1 MELLDIWNWIQQ
13 NGILTAVITG
23 IVALLFNQRQKSIER
38 FYSQSGETLEKIL
51 EPMYYSLKEIKNEE
65 DENHKMVLIEK
76 FFEEYSGKKGK
87 LSKLRNILLID
98 QILNTEDC
106 FREYI
111 LNKNSENRKKLFY
124 KMRMLD
130 QAVNKEYRSIFVN
143 LNKNYNW
150 YKVLFRTNYILSAVF
165 VFVRWFKE
173 TLAFFVGAS
182 AFAFIPL
189 LYDKYLGEQVLGN
202 WLEVNKLIFGLSC
215 SALYIFWIIHYFL
228 LKDTMQRKDE
238 ISLFQEWFD
247 KTKLGK
253 WTNKNVWGKIGN
265 WNVERRAR
273 RVRNDEDV

>member
-111 LNKNSENRKKLFY
+111 LNKNSENRK
-124 KMRMLD
+124 
-130 QAVNKEYRSIFVN
+130 I
-143 LNKNYNW
+143 
-150 YKVLFRTNYILSAVF
+150 
-165 VFVRWFKE
+165 
-173 TLAFFVGAS
+173 
-182 AFAFIPL
+182 
-189 LYDKYLGEQVLGN
+189 
-202 WLEVNKLIFGLSC
+202 
-215 SALYIFWIIHYFL
+215 
-228 LKDTMQRKDE
+228 
-238 ISLFQEWFD
+238 
-247 KTKLGK
+247 
-253 WTNKNVWGKIGN
+253 
-265 WNVERRAR
+265 
-273 RVRNDEDV
+273 